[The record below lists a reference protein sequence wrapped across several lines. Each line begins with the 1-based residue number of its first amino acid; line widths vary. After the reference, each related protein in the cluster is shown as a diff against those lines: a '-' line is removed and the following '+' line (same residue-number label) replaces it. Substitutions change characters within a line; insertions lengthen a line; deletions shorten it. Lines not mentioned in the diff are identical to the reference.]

1 MNEISGVLESSIVV
15 CVWVYQK
22 VRNIHSSCFCTLCL
36 SFWRGEH
43 RCCCE
48 CSLKWEP
55 LWSTSSHSHTHTHT
69 HTHIHT
75 RTKRRRTHAHTH
87 TYTHTH
93 KHTHAHTHALLA
105 ANVGTLNVHMQGVC
119 GLLLLWVPPEKLLS
133 THMHTH
139 THKHTQK
146 HTHALLAAYFGTP
159 ACVLCPCAGCVW
171 STAALGAAREA
182 IVERPMHTHMHFLL
196 LMLVL

>member
-1 MNEISGVLESSIVV
+1 VV
-15 CVWVYQK
+15 YC
-22 VRNIHSSCFCTLCL
+22 CFGCRQRSYCGHTC
-36 SFWRGEH
+36 
-43 RCCCE
+43 
-48 CSLKWEP
+48 
-55 LWSTSSHSHTHTHT
+55 THTHT
-69 HTHIHT
+69 Q
-75 RTKRRRTHAHTH
+75 TH
-87 TYTHTH
+87 TKTHTCTPCCLFWYSCVRPVSMCRVCVVYCCFGCRQRSH
-93 KHTHAHTHALLA
+93 CGTTHAHTHALLA

-182 IVERPMHTHMHFLL
+182 IVERPMLRPYFVE
-196 LMLVL
+196 LVLAAATGTYVCMSVFGGG